1 MCFKINHGWLIVKL
15 FWRVFFSFLQA
26 SRENWLLDLG
36 DYRKRTWW
44 YGTTISKAAIKWG
57 VNINGPFYTF
67 SKTVHKTFILLFYFL
82 KDMQILPT
90 EKKFHRNSSLDYRL
104 GLIANYQ
111 MVAKELFFKTSTHS
125 CLCIYYRKSSL
136 IFKEMSWNL

>member
-1 MCFKINHGWLIVKL
+1 MNCQL
-15 FWRVFFSFLQA
+15 FFYEIIFFFYLLSRTVLFCAETGFFVFQNKPRLTDRQTFLTSFFSFLQA

-44 YGTTISKAAIKWG
+44 YGTTISKAAINSG

-82 KDMQILPT
+82 KIC
-90 EKKFHRNSSLDYRL
+90 KFYLLRRN
-104 GLIANYQ
+104 
-111 MVAKELFFKTSTHS
+111 
-125 CLCIYYRKSSL
+125 
-136 IFKEMSWNL
+136 FKEIQVLIVG

>member
-1 MCFKINHGWLIVKL
+1 MVLEKNSKNLSTFSKKL
-15 FWRVFFSFLQA
+15 FLPLIEPPDLFFLLKAPFFVFQNKPRLTDRQTFLTSFFSFLQA

-57 VNINGPFYTF
+57 VNINGPFYSF

-82 KDMQILPT
+82 KIC
-90 EKKFHRNSSLDYRL
+90 KFYLLRRN
-104 GLIANYQ
+104 
-111 MVAKELFFKTSTHS
+111 
-125 CLCIYYRKSSL
+125 
-136 IFKEMSWNL
+136 FKEIQALIIG

>member
-1 MCFKINHGWLIVKL
+1 MFLEKNSKNLSTFSKKL
-15 FWRVFFSFLQA
+15 FLPLIEPPDFFLLKAPFFVFQNKPRLTDRQTFLTSFFSFLQA

-57 VNINGPFYTF
+57 VNINGPFYSF

-82 KDMQILPT
+82 KIC
-90 EKKFHRNSSLDYRL
+90 KFYLLRRN
-104 GLIANYQ
+104 
-111 MVAKELFFKTSTHS
+111 
-125 CLCIYYRKSSL
+125 
-136 IFKEMSWNL
+136 FKEIQALIIG